1 MTHLSALIESIVRPR
16 APRLHE
22 IERGGRI
29 HLAALADVVPGS
41 LEDAVRVAEADAF
54 VDPQLRRGG
63 EGHLQRVLSRSRG
76 TFNGPVL
83 VLDRI
88 EAATIHVKR
97 AGYFDM
103 IATCDALVVDAEL
116 RRRAEQLAGG
126 DPLHSGHG
134 RAAAVGVGGV
144 VVRSGRFTLGRRSP
158 QLALDPGRWHLVPSG
173 TVDASGLEATVA
185 AELREEHGI
194 DEVAGLRVIGLGW
207 DLARLRPELTLM
219 TADLGDVRPPQPTEE
234 FTDFVEIPLDLD
246 AIAEAWELDLTPA
259 AAVGL
264 AAVERELQR

>member
-1 MTHLSALIESIVRPR
+1 MTHLSALLGAIVRTR

-22 IERGGRI
+22 IERRGRI
-29 HLAALADVVPGS
+29 HLAALADIVPDS
-41 LEDAVRVAEADAF
+41 LGDAVGVAEADAF

-88 EAATIHVKR
+88 EGATIHVKQ

-103 IATCDALVVDAEL
+103 IATCDALVLDAEL

-126 DPLHSGHG
+126 DPLHRGHG
-134 RAAAVGVGGV
+134 RAAAVGVGVVGV
-144 VVRSGRFTLGRRSP
+144 RRGRFTLGLRAP

-173 TVDASGLEATVA
+173 TVDARGLEATIA

-194 DEVAGLRVIGLGW
+194 ERVTGLRVIGLGW

-219 TADLGDVRPPQPTEE
+219 TPDLGDAAAPPPSDE
-234 FTDFVEIPLDLD
+234 FTDFLEIPLELD
-246 AIAEAWELDLTPA
+246 AI
-259 AAVGL
+259 
-264 AAVERELQR
+264 

>member
-1 MTHLSALIESIVRPR
+1 MRHLSRSSTAIVRR
-16 APRLHE
+16 WAPRLHK
-22 IERGGRI
+22 IERGGRT
-29 HLAALADVVPGS
+29 HLAALAEVVPGS
-41 LEDAVRVAEADAF
+41 VDDALRTAHGEAF
-54 VDPQLRRGG
+54 IDPQLRS
-63 EGHLQRVLSRSRG
+63 EGDAHLQSVLARSRA
-76 TFNGPVL
+76 TFDGPVL

-88 EAATIHVKR
+88 EGTTIHVKH

-103 IATCDALVVDAEL
+103 IATCDALMSDIHL
-116 RRRAEQLAGG
+116 RHRAQQLAGG
-126 DPLHSGHG
+126 DPLHTGHG

-144 VVRSGRFTLGRRSP
+144 VVRSGRFTLGRRAP

-173 TVDASGLEATVA
+173 TVDARGLEATIA

-194 DEVAGLRVIGLGW
+194 EQVTALRVLGLGW

-219 TADLGDVRPPQPTEE
+219 TPDLGDVAAPLPSDE
-234 FTDFVEIPLDLD
+234 FTEFLEIPLDLD
-246 AIAEAWELDLTPA
+246 AIAKAWAMDLTPA

>member
-1 MTHLSALIESIVRPR
+1 MTHLSALLGSIVRPR

-29 HLAALADVVPGS
+29 HLAALADIVPDS
-41 LEDAVRVAEADAF
+41 LGDAVGVAEADAF
-54 VDPQLRRGG
+54 IDPQLRRGG
-63 EGHLQRVLSRSRG
+63 EAHLQRVLSRSRG

-97 AGYFDM
+97 AGYFGM
-103 IATCDALVVDAEL
+103 IATCDALVLDAEL

-126 DPLHSGHG
+126 DPLHRGHG
-134 RAAAVGVGGV
+134 RAAAVGVGVV
-144 VVRSGRFTLGRRSP
+144 VVRRGRFTLGLRAL

-173 TVDASGLEATVA
+173 TVDARGLAATVA

-194 DEVAGLRVIGLGW
+194 EQVSGLRVIALGW

-219 TADLGDVRPPQPTEE
+219 TPDLGDVRPPLPTEE
-234 FTDFVEIPLDLD
+234 FTEFVELSLDLD
-246 AIAEAWELDLTPA
+246 AIADAWALDLTPA